1 MRELSFWEI
10 ARIGFREF
18 SMSITYCRIT
28 GVGIKSFWIVTA
40 ISIQGIWVTS
50 ADVLSGG
57 FT

>member
-18 SMSITYCRIT
+18 STSITYCRIT
-28 GVGIKSFWIVTA
+28 RVGIKSFWIVTA